1 MEGWRVTPPFFRVDV
16 TREVDLVEE
25 VARHFGYDQLPARLR
40 PAPPRIERD
49 IAREKDLTLSAKL
62 VGLGYREIIP
72 PSMVDPAENARFT
85 DRPPVILANPLSQ
98 EASVLR
104 STAIPSMVRALRW
117 NLDRGQDELR
127 FFELGKTY
135 SPRAQGLPEERRVLT
150 LGLCGHRRPPSVH
163 DKPEEREKEL
173 GFFDL
178 KGDLET
184 LLEVFEVRDL
194 QFQPDGARH
203 HYEPGLS
210 GRFVAGGRTLAVFG
224 ELSRELAREYKFRQA
239 VWLAEVDIE
248 GLAGTPFKTHTFV
261 PFSKFPVIERDFSVV
276 VPEQV
281 PYRQLEE
288 AVLGLGL
295 EAVQS
300 LRPVD
305 VFRGGSIASGHYSLL
320 LRVTFQSLTR
330 TLTSEEI
337 AEASQQLLAALA
349 ALGVHLRT

>member
-1 MEGWRVTPPFFRVDV
+1 
-16 TREVDLVEE
+16 VEE
-25 VARHFGYDQLPARLR
+25 VARHFGYDRLPARLR
-40 PAPPRIERD
+40 PAPARVERD
-49 IAREKDLTLSAKL
+49 DAREKDLTLSAEL

-72 PSMVDPAENARFT
+72 PSMIDPAENARFT
-85 DRPPVILANPLSQ
+85 ERPPVILANPLSQ

-104 STAIPSMVRALRW
+104 STAVPSMLRALRW
-117 NLDRGQDELR
+117 NLDRGQHDLR
-127 FFELGKTY
+127 FFEIGKTY
-135 SPRAQGLPEERRVLT
+135 TPRAQGLPEERRVLT
-150 LGLCGHRRPPSVH
+150 LGLCGHRRPPSIHESEQPV
-163 DKPEEREKEL
+163 D
-173 GFFDL
+173 FFDL

-184 LLEVFEVRDL
+184 LLEAFELPNLR
-194 QFQPDGARH
+194 FEPDGCPYHEA
-203 HYEPGLS
+203 GQS
-210 GRFVAGGRTLAVFG
+210 GRFVAGGQTLAVFG
-224 ELSRELAREYKFRQA
+224 QLSRDLAREYKFRLA

-248 GLAGTPFKTHTFV
+248 GLVGAPLRTHTFV

-288 AVLGLGL
+288 AVRGLGL
-295 EAVQS
+295 EVVQS

-305 VFRGGSIASGHYSLL
+305 VFRGGGIVSGHYSLL
-320 LRVTFQSLTR
+320 LRIRFQSLTR